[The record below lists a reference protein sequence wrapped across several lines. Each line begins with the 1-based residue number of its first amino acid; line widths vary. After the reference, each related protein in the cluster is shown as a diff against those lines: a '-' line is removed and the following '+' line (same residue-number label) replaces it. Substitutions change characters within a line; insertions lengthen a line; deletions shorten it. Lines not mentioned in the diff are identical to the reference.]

1 MPKYLWQVSYTTEGS
16 KGLLK
21 EGGSSRRKVVEKL
34 VQGVGGRLEAFYY
47 ALGDED
53 VYCITEFPDNVTAA
67 AISLNVAAAGGA
79 RIRTVALLSTEE
91 FDEAAKKT
99 VQYRPP
105 GA

>member
-1 MPKYLWQVSYTTEGS
+1 MPKYLWQASYTTEGS

-21 EGGSSRRKVVEKL
+21 EGAASRRSVVEKM

-47 ALGDED
+47 AFGDAD
-53 VYCITEFPDNVTAA
+53 VCCIVDLPDNVSAA
-67 AISLNVAAAGGA
+67 ALSLRVAAAGGA
-79 RIRTVALLSTEE
+79 HIKTTSLLNVEE
-91 FDEAAKKT
+91 FDQAVKKT